1 MSDSHGCFDKY
12 KEMLSLI
19 EFTLRDTLYVLGDV
33 IDRGPDGIKILQ
45 DMMLRPN
52 VFPLLGNHEFTAA
65 VCLPWLME
73 EVTDPSLA
81 ALDETQIAALS
92 EWIANGGGVTI
103 RSLKELSQ
111 EEREDI
117 LEYFQEMELF
127 AQIRAGGRDFVLLH
141 SGLGHF
147 SPDKALEDYE
157 KETYSGFLGSFYSSD
172 PNSDMENNPDT
183 VEAYR
188 SKANTALSY
197 TDSEGNTI
205 EDWPVIQDGTDYSTE
220 NKYLIFC
227 AADQPYEEIVNHD
240 LADGPSC
247 VVVKE
252 SFGNALV
259 PFLANHYRRMIV
271 VDYRYYE
278 GSIAELATE
287 TGAQDV
293 IFLNNISMTRNEELV
308 NDLSNLF

>member
-1 MSDSHGCFDKY
+1 MIYVMSDLHGCFDKY

-19 EFTLRDTLYVLGDV
+19 DFAPRDTLYVLGDV

-65 VCLPWLME
+65 MCLPWLMK
-73 EVTDPSLA
+73 EVTDQSLA

-111 EEREDI
+111 EEREDV

-127 AQIRAGGRDFVLLH
+127 AQVRAGGRNFVLLH

-157 KETYSGFLGSFYSSD
+157 LEDFLFGR
-172 PNSDMENNPDT
+172 PELDT
-183 VEAYR
+183 VYYPDKILVFGHTPTRILGGGDKILRRETWIDIDCGCVFKGGR
-188 SKANTALSY
+188 LGCLCLDTM
-197 TDSEGNTI
+197 
-205 EDWPVIQDGTDYSTE
+205 
-220 NKYLIFC
+220 
-227 AADQPYEEIVNHD
+227 EEFYV
-240 LADGPSC
+240 
-247 VVVKE
+247 
-252 SFGNALV
+252 
-259 PFLANHYRRMIV
+259 
-271 VDYRYYE
+271 
-278 GSIAELATE
+278 
-287 TGAQDV
+287 
-293 IFLNNISMTRNEELV
+293 
-308 NDLSNLF
+308 

>member
-1 MSDSHGCFDKY
+1 MYYAMSDIHGCFDKY

-73 EVTDPSLA
+73 EVTDQSLA

-147 SPDKALEDYE
+147 FPGQGAGGLRTGGLPVWPARAGHGLLPGQNSGVRPHPHPHPGRRGQDPPAGDLDRHRLRVRVQGRAVRLPVLRYHGGVLCVMKAKPNWTYTTGSSPRK
-157 KETYSGFLGSFYSSD
+157 SGNICA
-172 PNSDMENNPDT
+172 PP
-183 VEAYR
+183 
-188 SKANTALSY
+188 ALSPLRKRR
-197 TDSEGNTI
+197 TSSTAAAVPSWTNT
-205 EDWPVIQDGTDYSTE
+205 P
-220 NKYLIFC
+220 L
-227 AADQPYEEIVNHD
+227 
-240 LADGPSC
+240 
-247 VVVKE
+247 
-252 SFGNALV
+252 
-259 PFLANHYRRMIV
+259 
-271 VDYRYYE
+271 
-278 GSIAELATE
+278 
-287 TGAQDV
+287 
-293 IFLNNISMTRNEELV
+293 
-308 NDLSNLF
+308 

>member
-1 MSDSHGCFDKY
+1 MIYVMSDIHGCFDKY

-19 EFTLRDTLYVLGDV
+19 EFLPRDTLYVLGDV

-73 EVTDPSLA
+73 EVTDQSLA

-141 SGLGHF
+141 S
-147 SPDKALEDYE
+147 
-157 KETYSGFLGSFYSSD
+157 
-172 PNSDMENNPDT
+172 
-183 VEAYR
+183 V
-188 SKANTALSY
+188 
-197 TDSEGNTI
+197 
-205 EDWPVIQDGTDYSTE
+205 
-220 NKYLIFC
+220 
-227 AADQPYEEIVNHD
+227 
-240 LADGPSC
+240 
-247 VVVKE
+247 
-252 SFGNALV
+252 
-259 PFLANHYRRMIV
+259 
-271 VDYRYYE
+271 
-278 GSIAELATE
+278 
-287 TGAQDV
+287 
-293 IFLNNISMTRNEELV
+293 
-308 NDLSNLF
+308 